1 MQGFVR
7 QHDWDVVLHL
17 VSQTAGFGTAHEAVT
32 IDHQLGL
39 ASGADEQLRIGL
51 KVDGHGGLRKSKPAQ
66 RADVVERA
74 ELIADL
80 DVVEQSAQAANGNT
94 QSVRA
99 TEAAELAA
107 PFQVRFD
114 FQEEAGGSE

>member
-51 KVDGHGGLRKSKPAQ
+51 KVDGHGGLRKSKPAA
-66 RADVVERA
+66 ADVVERA